1 MLTTG
6 LSEISII
13 LKCIPSLS
21 CLFGTFDTKNY
32 WILTRSPSTYILM
45 VMWFTSDDFYDI
57 LHLLICI
64 CWPTPAPLEWKQHH
78 CEWYF
83 WCVLEFG
90 LLAFYWWFLHLCAPW
105 NNETAYKVSILL
117 LPLVHTFTCCHVFV
131 SSWYQE
137 DADFVSR
144 IWQHSIFHYFTE
156 QFEND

>member
-1 MLTTG
+1 MYSFSFLSLWDFWHKELLDFDKKPFNIHLNGHVIYFRWFLWHTTFIDLHMLTHPCTSG
-6 LSEISII
+6 M
-13 LKCIPSLS
+13 KAASL
-21 CLFGTFDTKNY
+21 
-32 WILTRSPSTYILM
+32 
-45 VMWFTSDDFYDI
+45 
-57 LHLLICI
+57 
-64 CWPTPAPLEWKQHH
+64 